1 MTKMQAENYRSIFRL
16 ARFLFWYGT
25 AMVGLLFFL
34 PWAGE
39 ALQAR
44 YEGMSVTARL
54 ISATGFFVVVG
65 AWQIIV
71 IRGGLR
77 ALRLRRRSR
86 AEHSA

>member
-1 MTKMQAENYRSIFRL
+1 MTKMQAEHYRSIFRL
-16 ARFLFWYGT
+16 ARFLFWYGSVV
-25 AMVGLLFFL
+25 AALLFVL

-44 YEGMSVTARL
+44 YESMSIAARL
-54 ISATGFFVVVG
+54 LSATAFFVVVG

-71 IRGGLR
+71 IRGGLS

-86 AEHSA
+86 AEHTA

>member
-1 MTKMQAENYRSIFRL
+1 MTKMQTENHRSILRL
-16 ARFLFWYGT
+16 ARFLFWYGS
-25 AMVGLLFFL
+25 AVAALLFVL

-54 ISATGFFVVVG
+54 VSATGFFVLVG
-65 AWQIIV
+65 GWQIIV

-77 ALRLRRRSR
+77 APRLRRRSR
-86 AEHSA
+86 AEHTA